1 VINIIQAHFHFQ
13 DGLIIK
19 HTDDFDVWK
28 WSKQALGIKEFY
40 LVGLAICKKKYTK
53 RQFHRL
59 LDIKNSHK
67 MIETLKILFNRDLN
81 RLKSEIGLY
90 DNENDIWKVQKE

>member
-28 WSKQALGIKEFY
+28 WSKQALGIKKGVLFIDWLY
-40 LVGLAICKKKYTK
+40 AKKKYTK

-59 LDIKNSHK
+59 LDIKNRIK
-67 MIETLKILFNRDLN
+67 
-81 RLKSEIGLY
+81 
-90 DNENDIWKVQKE
+90 

>member
-1 VINIIQAHFHFQ
+1 MILGQPAGPPPTSAKLIERINIQAHFHFQ
-13 DGLIIK
+13 DGLII

-59 LDIKNSHK
+59 LDIKNYK
-67 MIETLKILFNRDLN
+67 MIETLKYF
-81 RLKSEIGLY
+81 
-90 DNENDIWKVQKE
+90 